1 MCGICI
7 CCSVDSRRHPLGRDA
22 SSHYGGF
29 GFEDRPTRMKT
40 RKPGEIAGLSLF
52 QATSRAACVFG
63 LMPII

>member
-1 MCGICI
+1 MHQAITAAP
-7 CCSVDSRRHPLGRDA
+7 V
-22 SSHYGGF
+22 
-29 GFEDRPTRMKT
+29 FEDRPTRMKT